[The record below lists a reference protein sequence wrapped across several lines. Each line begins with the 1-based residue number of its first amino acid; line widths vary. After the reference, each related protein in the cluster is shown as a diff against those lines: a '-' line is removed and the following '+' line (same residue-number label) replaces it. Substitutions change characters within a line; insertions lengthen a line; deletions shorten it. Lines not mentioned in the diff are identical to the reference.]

1 MSHDAECRQSTGNR
15 SAYEQLRIAGGKNF
29 SKSAPPEEQPGFRV
43 MQDGVEIP
51 ADLLPMQQ
59 AAATG
64 EAVYGRALTMV
75 FEDGGERANVMDAV
89 PLLGADGGPPGAGGA
104 SVGAR
109 ELEGDVKSARVREV
123 RTRGEPL
130 SSPPGM

>member
-75 FEDGGERANVMDAV
+75 FEDGAERETVMNAV
-89 PLLGADGGPPGAGGA
+89 PLLDDNGEPRGAGGA
-104 SVGAR
+104 SIHPTKLKHAEKTFR
-109 ELEGDVKSARVREV
+109 ESQNRF
-123 RTRGEPL
+123 P
-130 SSPPGM
+130 

>member
-51 ADLLPMQQ
+51 ADLLPMQR

-64 EAVYGRALTMV
+64 ERVYGRALTMV
-75 FEDGGERANVMDAV
+75 FEDGAERETVMNAVRLLDGNGESR
-89 PLLGADGGPPGAGGA
+89 GAGRGWIA
-104 SVGAR
+104 LTAR
-109 ELEGDVKSARVREV
+109 KTAGK
-123 RTRGEPL
+123 T
-130 SSPPGM
+130 M